1 MADDMIDRAA
11 AAVAKHTGGHDA
23 HQAEAADC
31 PFCGGAAR
39 AALLAALDPPRE
51 EISAISDD
59 SSVSFELVCSVL
71 MALRRRAQGVSVSQE
86 QVREKD

>member
-1 MADDMIDRAA
+1 MR
-11 AAVAKHTGGHDA
+11 
-23 HQAEAADC
+23 
-31 PFCGGAAR
+31 
-39 AALLAALDPPRE
+39 LDPPRE

-59 SSVSFELVCSVL
+59 SSVSFEIVCSVL